1 MAPIADEDLAEQRR
15 YLMRYALLHLRDRSR
30 AEDVVQETLA
40 AALER
45 SEGFSGGS
53 AVRTWLTGILKHKI
67 VDVFRA
73 RRRELTASELG
84 DDDGDGRD
92 PDTLFDAAGAWQ
104 APPGNWGDPAKVL
117 EQKRFMETL
126 EKCNGAL
133 PERLAQVF
141 TLREV
146 TGLTTEEIC
155 TELDITP
162 NNCNVMLY
170 RARMGL
176 RECLEKHWLSG
187 HGRP

>member
-1 MAPIADEDLAEQRR
+1 MAPMAKEDLAELRR
-15 YLMRYALLHLRDRSR
+15 YLMRFALLHLRDRNR
-30 AEDVVQETLA
+30 AEDAVQETLT

-45 SEGFSGGS
+45 EEGFSGGS

-67 VDVFRA
+67 IDVFR
-73 RRRELTASELG
+73 RQRRELATSEPA
-84 DDDGDGRD
+84 DDDAEGRD
-92 PDTLFDAAGAWQ
+92 PDALFDAAGAWQ
-104 APPGNWGDPAKVL
+104 TPPASWGDPAKML
-117 EQKRFMETL
+117 EQKRFMEAL
-126 EKCNGAL
+126 EKCNGTL

-155 TELDITP
+155 AELDITP

-176 RECLEKHWLSG
+176 RECLEKNWMTG
-187 HGRP
+187 GRPS